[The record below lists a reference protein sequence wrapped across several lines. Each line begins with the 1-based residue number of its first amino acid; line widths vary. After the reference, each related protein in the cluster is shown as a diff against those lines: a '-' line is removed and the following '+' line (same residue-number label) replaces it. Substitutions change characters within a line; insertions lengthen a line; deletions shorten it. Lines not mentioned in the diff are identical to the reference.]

1 MKIIEIMVL
10 LASLFAIAGAAFFQ
24 LLVLLTDMLC
34 AQHANWKIKLKIN
47 IQPKQVGKSVVQ
59 PEEAHLQRLNAQQ
72 ISPGLPA

>member
-72 ISPGLPA
+72 TSPRLPA

>member
-24 LLVLLTDMLC
+24 LLVLLTTMLC
-34 AQHANWKIKLKIN
+34 AQQTNWKIKLKIN

-72 ISPGLPA
+72 ISPRLPV